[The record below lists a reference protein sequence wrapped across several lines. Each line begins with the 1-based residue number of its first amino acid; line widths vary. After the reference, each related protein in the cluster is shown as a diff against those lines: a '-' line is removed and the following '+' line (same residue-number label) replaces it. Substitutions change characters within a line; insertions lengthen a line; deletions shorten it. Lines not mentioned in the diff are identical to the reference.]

1 MLRECRRVL
10 VPGGYLGALTIE
22 TRPGLGRADLTLAAE
37 LGPTS
42 VRAEAPLEELVVLAG
57 LDVVEVADLTD
68 EFAET
73 IRVMTEQ
80 LRADEALLR
89 REEGAIGYEDEVGK
103 KQRMKDGIERGVL
116 RRTLVVA
123 RRAP

>member
-1 MLRECRRVL
+1 
-10 VPGGYLGALTIE
+10 
-22 TRPGLGRADLTLAAE
+22 
-37 LGPTS
+37 
-42 VRAEAPLEELVVLAG
+42 VRAEAPLEELVGLAG
-57 LDVVEVADLTD
+57 LEVVEVVDLTD

-89 REEGAIGYEDEVGK
+89 REEGAAGYEDEVGK
-103 KQRMKDGIERGVL
+103 KQRMMEGIERGLL

-123 RRAP
+123 RRVG

>member
-1 MLRECRRVL
+1 M
-10 VPGGYLGALTIE
+10 PGGHLGALTIE
-22 TRPGLGRADLTLAAE
+22 TSPGLARADLALAAE

-42 VRAEAPLEELVVLAG
+42 VRAEASLEELVRLAG
-57 LDVVEVADLTD
+57 LEVVDVVDLTN

-73 IRVMTEQ
+73 IRVMTER

-89 REEGAIGYEDEVGK
+89 REEGAEGYEDEVGK
-103 KQRMKDGIERGVL
+103 KQRMMDGLERGLL

-123 RRAP
+123 RKTP